1 MPICGANSCL
11 CCKTEKLEEKI
22 MLVRL
27 LYASRATRGMSPE
40 LVADILAKARKNNPA
55 AGLTGVLCYGG
66 DIFLQVLEGG
76 RDQVNATYGRILRD
90 DRHKEVVLLEYGEI
104 AERHFN
110 NWTMGQVNLAKLNPS
125 VMLKYSALPELNPYS
140 VSGKASM
147 ALIEE
152 LIAIA
157 SIVGHS

>member
-1 MPICGANSCL
+1 
-11 CCKTEKLEEKI
+11 

-27 LYASRATRGMSPE
+27 LYASRVIGDVTPE
-40 LVADILAKARKNNPA
+40 LVNDVLVKARKNNPA

-66 DIFLQVLEGG
+66 EIFLQVLEGG
-76 RDQVNATYGRILRD
+76 RDQVNALYAKILQD
-90 DRHKEVVLLEYGEI
+90 PRHKDVVLLEYGEI

-110 NWTMGQVNLAKLNPS
+110 NWTMGQVNLSKLNPS
-125 VMLKYSALPELNPYS
+125 VLLKYSSLPELNPYS

-157 SIVGHS
+157 SIIGHS

>member
-1 MPICGANSCL
+1 
-11 CCKTEKLEEKI
+11 

-27 LYASRATRGMSPE
+27 LYASRVVGGMNQE
-40 LVADILAKARKNNPA
+40 LISDILAKARKNNPS

-66 DIFLQVLEGG
+66 EIFLQVLEGG
-76 RDQVNATYGRILRD
+76 RDQVNAVYGKILRD
-90 DRHKEVVLLEYGEI
+90 PRHKDMVLLEYGEI

-110 NWTMGQVNLAKLNPS
+110 NWTMGQVNLSKLNPS
-125 VMLKYSALPELNPYS
+125 VLLKYSSLPQLDPYT

-147 ALIEE
+147 ALLEE

-157 SIVGHS
+157 SIVGHA